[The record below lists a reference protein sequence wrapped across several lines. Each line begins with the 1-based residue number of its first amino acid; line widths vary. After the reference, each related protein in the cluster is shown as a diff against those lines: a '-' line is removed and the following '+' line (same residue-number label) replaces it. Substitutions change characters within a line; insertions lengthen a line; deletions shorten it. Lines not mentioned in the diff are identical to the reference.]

1 MESIDKVFNSC
12 YKYIQ
17 GFKENHEQ
25 GEKLNLFQKRT
36 KLNF

>member
-25 GEKLNLFQKRT
+25 SEKLKLFLKRT
-36 KLNF
+36 ILNF